1 MNKIKSYF
9 TLKKVALFACLLL
22 CQQGYAYSDASKATA
37 MANTANHQVEQAL
50 TMEEKIYG
58 LSLFWK
64 EVSYNFA
71 YFDQV
76 AELDWDAT
84 YIRYLAQVHNTK
96 NNFEYYRLMS
106 RLAAELKDGMTLVK
120 MPAHLVKQY
129 IDFPAIKLAEAEG
142 KAIVVSIEASVK
154 DRLPVGAIIL
164 AVDKEP
170 VLDKLKRDVFP
181 YISSST
187 EHIKLDK
194 AIQGSYL
201 DGYGLLAGA
210 PGSWVDIQFQ
220 HPDGQVKN
228 VSLERNMTGREI
240 HWHASKAY
248 TRREAD
254 KKASISFRQLE
265 DGISYISINNFYDDE
280 IVDKFKAQ
288 VAKIQQTKGLILDI
302 RANGGGNTMIAE
314 EILKYLTFHDLTGA
328 KSKMRVHN
336 ATYKAW
342 GKYGEQYA
350 WARKYKSYFLDQA
363 WSEVQPDVL
372 VADDVPR
379 NEKIVV
385 PTVIL
390 IGRETSGA
398 AEDFLLYADGA
409 DHLITIGE
417 PTFGSTGQPLILD
430 LPGGGTASICTK
442 RDTYADGRDFVGY
455 GIMPDI
461 QVTRSIDYYMTNVDM
476 GLKAARDY
484 LHNEFKQGLP
494 PEKKLA
500 NLN

>member
-1 MNKIKSYF
+1 M
-9 TLKKVALFACLLL
+9 LKKVALFACLLL
-22 CQQGYAYSDASKATA
+22 CQQGYVYSNESTPAAPENA
-37 MANTANHQVEQAL
+37 GERQVNQQL
-50 TMEEKIYG
+50 TLEEKIYG

-84 YIRYLAQVHNTK
+84 YIRYLAQIHNTK

-106 RLAAELKDGMTLVK
+106 RLAAELKDGMTWVK
-120 MPAHLVKQY
+120 IPAELIKQY
-129 IDFPAIKLAEAEG
+129 VDFPAIKLAEAEG
-142 KAIVVSIEASVK
+142 KAIVVSVEDSLK
-154 DRLPVGAIIL
+154 EQLPVGSIIL
-164 AVDKEP
+164 AVDGEL

-194 AIQGSYL
+194 AIQGSYT

-210 PGSWVDIQFQ
+210 PASRMDIQFL

-228 VSLERNMTGREI
+228 VSVERNMTGREI
-240 HWHASKAY
+240 NWHASQAY
-248 TRREAD
+248 TRREVD
-254 KKASISFRQLE
+254 KQESISFRQLE
-265 DGISYISINNFYDDE
+265 NGISYISINNFYDDE
-280 IVDKFKAQ
+280 IVDKFKMQ
-288 VAKIQQTKGLILDI
+288 VAKIRQAKGLILDL

-314 EILKYLTFHDLTGA
+314 EILKYLTFHNLTGA

-350 WARKYKSYFLDQA
+350 WAKKYESYFLDQA

-385 PTVIL
+385 PTAIL

-409 DHLITIGE
+409 DHLFTIGE
-417 PTFGSTGQPLILD
+417 PTFGSTGQPLMLD
-430 LPGGGTASICTK
+430 LPGGGSASICTK

-455 GIMPDI
+455 GIVPDI
-461 QVTRSIDYYMTNVDM
+461 QVARSIDYYMTDVDK
-476 GLKAARDY
+476 GLKAALDY
-484 LHNEFKQGLP
+484 LHNEFKQGLS
-494 PEKKLA
+494 PEKKLV